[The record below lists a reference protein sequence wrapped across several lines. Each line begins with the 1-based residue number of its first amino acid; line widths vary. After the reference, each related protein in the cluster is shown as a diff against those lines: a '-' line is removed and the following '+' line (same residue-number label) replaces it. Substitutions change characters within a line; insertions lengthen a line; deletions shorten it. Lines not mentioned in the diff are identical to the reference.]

1 MRRRFV
7 RFLIAS
13 ARLLPDERE
22 SIWSIP
28 RPLQVVYFPLFIGI
42 CIPLLIDTVKEV
54 TALHPEAG
62 LVTVARETAAEFAA
76 VAVGTAI
83 VTLLAVQGG
92 YIVMMAIYHAITNRF
107 TKPVIEEHIAQ
118 GREIGREEGREIGR
132 EEGREIGREEGIAE
146 GVERANESWTGWNQR
161 RLAHEAQGLPF
172 DEPPP
177 GQPPSRNGKEE

>member
-22 SIWSIP
+22 GIWSIP

-42 CIPLLIDTVKEV
+42 CVPLLIDTVKEV
-54 TALHPEAG
+54 TALHPGAG
-62 LVTVARETAAEFAA
+62 LVTIARETASEFAA

-92 YIVMMAIYHAITNRF
+92 YIIMMAIYHAITNRF
-107 TKPVIEEHIAQ
+107 TKPVIEQHEARGREQ
-118 GREIGREEGREIGR
+118 GRRGQGDRPGGRYR
-132 EEGREIGREEGIAE
+132 
-146 GVERANESWTGWNQR
+146 
-161 RLAHEAQGLPF
+161 
-172 DEPPP
+172 
-177 GQPPSRNGKEE
+177 